1 MSINSPDPASI
12 ASRVLGGASMLG
24 GAGRGVASGVAT
36 GLSAAS
42 KALLGIDA
50 FDQEI
55 PMLGTITDGLTVA
68 AGIGSLV
75 ATAFEK
81 GPKLP
86 KAPVAPKMASIG
98 GSYGT

>member
-1 MSINSPDPASI
+1 MSIQGEGAASI

-24 GAGRGVASGVAT
+24 GSARGVSA

-50 FDQEI
+50 VDQEI
-55 PMLGTITDGLTVA
+55 PGLGEISDALTVA

-75 ATAFEK
+75 ASAFEK

-86 KAPVAPKMASIG
+86 DAPTIKKIASIG

>member
-1 MSINSPDPASI
+1 MSINSTDPAEI
-12 ASRVLGGASMLG
+12 ASRVLGGASMFG
-24 GAGRGVASGVAT
+24 GSVRGVAT

-86 KAPVAPKMASIG
+86 KAPVAPHMASIG

>member
-1 MSINSPDPASI
+1 MSINSPDAAEI

-24 GAGRGVASGVAT
+24 ASGRGLATGLAT

-50 FDQEI
+50 VDQEV
-55 PMLGTITDGLTVA
+55 PGLGMITDGLTVA

-86 KAPVAPKMASIG
+86 KAPVAPKQASIG

>member
-1 MSINSPDPASI
+1 MSINSTDPASI

-24 GAGRGVASGVAT
+24 GSARGVAT

-50 FDQEI
+50 VDQEI
-55 PMLGTITDGLTVA
+55 PGLSTITDALTVA
-68 AGIGSLV
+68 SGIGSLV

-81 GPKLP
+81 GPKVP
-86 KAPVAPKMASIG
+86 KAPVEPKMASVG

>member
-1 MSINSPDPASI
+1 MSINSTDPASI

-24 GAGRGVASGVAT
+24 GSARGVSA

-50 FDQEI
+50 VDQEI
-55 PMLGTITDGLTVA
+55 PGLSTITDGLTVA

-81 GPKLP
+81 GPKVP
-86 KAPVAPKMASIG
+86 KAPVEPKMASVG

>member
-1 MSINSPDPASI
+1 MSINSTDPASI

-24 GAGRGVASGVAT
+24 GSARGVAT

-50 FDQEI
+50 VDQEI
-55 PMLGTITDGLTVA
+55 PGLGEISDALTVA

-81 GPKLP
+81 GPKIP
-86 KAPVAPKMASIG
+86 KAPVEPKMASVG

>member
-1 MSINSPDPASI
+1 
-12 ASRVLGGASMLG
+12 MLG
-24 GAGRGVASGVAT
+24 GSARGVAT

-50 FDQEI
+50 VDQEI
-55 PMLGTITDGLTVA
+55 PGLSTITDGLTVA
-68 AGIGSLV
+68 AGIGSLI

-81 GPKLP
+81 GPKIP
-86 KAPVAPKMASIG
+86 KAPVEPKMASVG

>member
-1 MSINSPDPASI
+1 MSINSTDPAAI

-24 GAGRGVASGVAT
+24 ASGRGLAT

-50 FDQEI
+50 VDQEV
-55 PMLGTITDGLTVA
+55 PGLGMITDGLTVA

-86 KAPVAPKMASIG
+86 KAPVAPTQASIG